1 MEAVSEA
8 AAIPPV
14 REPALGTPKMIVFAL
29 PALVSTILLG
39 PVAGILPTLYSER
52 FGIDLA
58 LIGGLLLAARV
69 FDAVIDPA
77 IGYLSDRTRS
87 RFGPRKPWIVAGFA
101 ITLAATVLLFRPIE
115 GAGTAWFLGLLI
127 LLYFGWSLFEI
138 PYVAWALD
146 LSRESK
152 VRAAINA
159 YRAAALWVGGIMFTL
174 APALVPA
181 AQGRMGFEALGVVA
195 LVLLVAAPLSIAA
208 AVTWIPRGEAG
219 GSERQPRLG
228 ELWGSVRHNR
238 AFQAFMI
245 VYLFVGLASGASN
258 TVSFLYINNYMGLAD
273 RFTELFLPA
282 TLLGPLMIPVWAL
295 LLRRYDKYRVTAI
308 GFSIYAVIM
317 PLPWLIPPGPESFVP
332 MAAYFC
338 ALTLFSPLLMIAM
351 PTILGDI
358 IDDDELRTGAN
369 RAGQYAAFQSLLAK
383 LAAAASGPLA
393 LLLVGL
399 LGFQPGAA
407 SNTPQAIEGL
417 RFVNNLLPLLLVLP
431 GIALMW
437 CFPMSDARHREIAAS
452 LRARRQTQGG
462 A

>member
-1 MEAVSEA
+1 MEAIGE
-8 AAIPPV
+8 PV
-14 REPALGTPKMIVFAL
+14 AVPAVRGGGIGTARMIVFAL
-29 PALVSTILLG
+29 PALVSSILLG
-39 PVAGILPTLYSER
+39 PVAGILPTLYAER

-77 IGYLSDRTRS
+77 IGYFSDRTRS
-87 RFGPRKPWIVAGFA
+87 RFGPRKPWIVVGFT

-115 GAGTAWFLGLLI
+115 GAGTAWFLGLLL

-159 YRAAALWVGGIMFTL
+159 YRAAALWIGGILFTL

-181 AQGRMGFEALGVVA
+181 AQGRMGFEALGAVA
-195 LVLLVAAPLSIAA
+195 LVLLVAAPLSVAA
-208 AVTWIPRGEAG
+208 AVAWIPRGEAG
-219 GSERQPRLG
+219 TSERQPQLG
-228 ELWGSVRHNR
+228 ELWGSVRDNR
-238 AFQAFMI
+238 AFQVFMI

-258 TVSFLYINNYMGLAD
+258 TVSFLYINNYMGLGD

-295 LLRRYDKYRVTAI
+295 LLRRFDKYRVTAI

-317 PLPWLIPPGPESFVP
+317 PVPWLIPPGPESFVP

-358 IDDDELRTGAN
+358 IDDDELRTGTN

-383 LAAAASGPLA
+383 LAAAASGPLT

-407 SNTPQAIEGL
+407 TNSPEAIEGL

-431 GIALMW
+431 GVALLW
-437 CFPMSDARHREIAAS
+437 RFPMSDARHRAIAAS
-452 LRARRQTQGG
+452 LRARHEARDAG
-462 A
+462 

>member
-1 MEAVSEA
+1 MERPAGPEA
-8 AAIPPV
+8 SSAAGGQPITTT
-14 REPALGTPKMIVFAL
+14 RMIVFAM
-29 PALVSTILLG
+29 PALISSILLG
-39 PVAGILPTLYSER
+39 PVAGILPTLYAER

-87 RFGPRKPWIVAGFA
+87 RFGPRKPWIAAGFA
-101 ITLAATVLLFRPIE
+101 VTLAATMFLFRPLD
-115 GAGTAWFLGLLI
+115 GAGTAYFLGFLL

-146 LSRESK
+146 LSRDSK
-152 VRAAINA
+152 VRTTINA
-159 YRAAALWVGGIMFTL
+159 YRAAALWIGGILFTL

-195 LVLLVAAPLSIAA
+195 LVLLVAAPLAIIAA
-208 AVTWIPRGEAG
+208 LAWIPQGEV
-219 GSERQPRLG
+219 SVTERQPRLG
-228 ELWGSVRHNR
+228 ELWGSVKHNR
-238 AFQAFMI
+238 AFQVFMI
-245 VYLFVGLASGASN
+245 VYFFIGLASGASN
-258 TVSFLYINNYMGLAD
+258 TVSFLYISSYMGLGD

-282 TLLGPLMIPVWAL
+282 TLLGPLMIPVWTMM
-295 LLRRYDKYRVTAI
+295 LRRFDKYRVTAV
-308 GFSIYAVIM
+308 GFTIYAAIM
-317 PLPWLIPPGPESFVP
+317 PVPWLIAPGPDAFVP
-332 MAAYFC
+332 MAAFFC
-338 ALTLFSPLLMIAM
+338 ALTVFSPLLMIAM

-369 RAGQYAAFQSLLAK
+369 RAGQYSAFQSLLAK

-407 SNTPQAIEGL
+407 TNSPAAIEGL
-417 RFVNNLLPLLLVLP
+417 RFVHNLLPLLLVLP
-431 GIALMW
+431 GVVLLW
-437 CFPMSDARHREIAAS
+437 RFPMTDARHREIAAA
-452 LRARRQTQGG
+452 LRAKLG
-462 A
+462 ARTEA